1 MNKRGRRRHNND
13 YEEDRLSDLPDCVLL
28 HIMSFLKTKCAVQTC
43 ILSKRWKNLWKHLPI
58 LTLYS
63 SNFKVVSKILSHST
77 SLQVLNFYPLGF
89 MVHPRLLKYIIL
101 YTLSRNVKQL
111 EINLLCDVQH
121 LPRCLFSSQLLTHLH
136 LSVCRPNR
144 DDITLFPNSLNMPA
158 LTKLSLRNFVFC
170 VGDDG
175 RVEPFSSCNKLNT
188 LIIEK
193 CQVVDKQNLCISST
207 TLVNLKIISWY
218 NPPEASFK
226 FELSTPS
233 LCNFYFRGTPLQ
245 KLRGS
250 KINLSSIK
258 HVDFG
263 VGLNSADSPLVLF
276 NWLVEL
282 ANIESLTLSYST
294 LQVLSSIPDLLK
306 IEFPSLRNLKSLK
319 VKSFV
324 PLCSIP
330 VFRISADFLL
340 QNSPSAEGSKY
351 KHTLLMD
358 YFFS

>member
-1 MNKRGRRRHNND
+1 MNKRGRRHCHD
-13 YEEDRLSDLPDCVLL
+13 EEDRLSDLPDCVLL
-28 HIMSFLKTKCAVQTC
+28 HIMSFLKTFRAVQTC
-43 ILSKRWKNLWKHLPI
+43 VLSKRWKNLWKHLPF
-58 LTLYS
+58 LTLQS
-63 SNFKVVSKILSHST
+63 SNFKVVSKILSST
-77 SLQVLNFYPLGF
+77 ALQALNFYPLGL
-89 MVHPRLLKYIIL
+89 VHPRLLKHVIL

-111 EINLLCDVQH
+111 GISILCDVQH
-121 LPRCLFSSQLLTHLH
+121 LPPCLFSSQLLTHLH
-136 LSVCRPNR
+136 LSVRRPKR
-144 DDITLFPNSLNMPA
+144 DDVPLFPNSLNMPA
-158 LTKLSLRNFVFC
+158 LTNLSLRNFAFC
-170 VGDDG
+170 VRDDG
-175 RVEPFSSCNKLNT
+175 RVDPFSSFNKLNS
-188 LIIEK
+188 LIIDK

-207 TLVNLKIISWY
+207 TLVNLNIISCY
-218 NPPEASFK
+218 NPPEASCK

-250 KINLSSIK
+250 KSNLSSIK

-282 ANIESLTLSYST
+282 ANIESLTVSYST

-340 QNSPSAEGSKY
+340 QNSPSAEVSHIPY
-351 KHTLLMD
+351 VD
-358 YFFS
+358 